1 MRFSFKFLL
10 TNADKYVILEGMM
23 TDKLIIRSI
32 NDMDDEIWGSL
43 YWSNEWGWTS
53 IEEAEKFTEEE
64 AASFNL
70 PLGGEWAYESAEL
83 GIFFSDNEGSKNE

>member
-1 MRFSFKFLL
+1 M
-10 TNADKYVILEGMM
+10 
-23 TDKLIIRSI
+23 
-32 NDMDDEIWGSL
+32 
-43 YWSNEWGWTS
+43 
-53 IEEAEKFTEEE
+53 AEVEFTEEE